1 MSTSDGPDK
10 AVRFASLRRDAVSG
24 VSQHGSML
32 GPAGSNSGSSA
43 ANQASASSLFSV
55 EDDDVHESAESL
67 ETRFKTR
74 AAYVYQK
81 KATRASNH
89 IVSFTRLFIQV
100 AAASAIFP
108 VTVESSRTIEY
119 LAALIEAE
127 YAFRYTAIATH
138 FKDPRPEGERDN
150 DGVEA
155 RSSGLVVGLVCDVNG
170 NALQFHDTIAAVLNL
185 GDTVVVTHALDGWNP
200 QAEGL
205 TKNTATVESK
215 FDLYENPTA
224 ADTPQLDGSADNRFL
239 AVLRNL
245 TGLNLFRE
253 YCVAQCNLESL
264 LFWLDVEIFSGM
276 APEVRWLMAKYIFY
290 MYVADQAPLKV
301 NLAQEVRAE
310 MEQVVEVKRDVH
322 LFDEAQFQIYG
333 YLKKQVYA
341 SFEQSDQFREFLRF
355 RSSSPQAYFSSKI
368 RGDFGEHFKPD
379 LELMLEVCGSAAI
392 STRGVPSFI
401 RDKYLNR
408 VVKRY
413 FPSAVTIEG
422 YWDSIGNS
430 TNQVR
435 LRKVLKEKKLS
446 KFFGIDRN
454 SDRAQ
459 LAQHLQGQPA
469 TGSGATASV
478 PGSAYELEGS
488 LDSDDPRSDAPSDEG
503 DSSSDD
509 GNLFARKRRADKL
522 TEFFGKKV
530 DLMELQHTTTTS
542 SLPAP
547 DPAALAA
554 AAQQARVVT
563 VNELSSE
570 DKAMLTR
577 RSKKLRHVL
586 GETLDENTA
595 YESLLREIFNPGN
608 NDRRRTSSNITAAA
622 YRARTAL
629 LASMPEADP
638 LEQELDLAD
647 NASVASS
654 ASSASSSSLS
664 DENTAEP
671 SKRKLKTIRRRG
683 KLQQVFGQGNL
694 PPELVKS
701 MPAAGA
707 AAAAGAPGG
716 RPLTKEDRRKKIAR
730 ATKLEKVFGELPP
743 PEALSALQRKTIQH
757 RRSIASLSLVL
768 SDGEAVAGLLDYLM
782 TQEKPAGS
790 GGARPA
796 LGGSRS
802 HSTDASATGAAR
814 LAPSS
819 SVTAPGSCSPSI
831 TGGLLLPPSALTPT
845 SLADSASS
853 RTSLLTAKSDDDD
866 SPTKE
871 RKLRKRKF
879 KKLHKFFGDNV
890 DPALLIEQNIL
901 AKLEKEIEEDIGT
914 DESSMSVL
922 RADLAVLREQVKV
935 ITDQMRVAASPGG
948 GSVPDTP
955 TDDASSS
962 ANESAPSTTTLLRRN
977 ASTASHESAA
987 RARVTVKPR
996 SVSAREPS
1004 AQESGLQLLGGFAFE
1019 SHPAISLSEVQDNG
1033 GAPGT
1038 GTGARAPH
1046 V

>member
-1 MSTSDGPDK
+1 
-10 AVRFASLRRDAVSG
+10 
-24 VSQHGSML
+24 
-32 GPAGSNSGSSA
+32 
-43 ANQASASSLFSV
+43 
-55 EDDDVHESAESL
+55 
-67 ETRFKTR
+67 
-74 AAYVYQK
+74 
-81 KATRASNH
+81 
-89 IVSFTRLFIQV
+89 
-100 AAASAIFP
+100 
-108 VTVESSRTIEY
+108 
-119 LAALIEAE
+119 
-127 YAFRYTAIATH
+127 
-138 FKDPRPEGERDN
+138 
-150 DGVEA
+150 
-155 RSSGLVVGLVCDVNG
+155 
-170 NALQFHDTIAAVLNL
+170 
-185 GDTVVVTHALDGWNP
+185 
-200 QAEGL
+200 
-205 TKNTATVESK
+205 
-215 FDLYENPTA
+215 
-224 ADTPQLDGSADNRFL
+224 
-239 AVLRNL
+239 
-245 TGLNLFRE
+245 
-253 YCVAQCNLESL
+253 
-264 LFWLDVEIFSGM
+264 M

-355 RSSSPQAYFSSKI
+355 RSMSPQAYFSSKI

-401 RDKYLNR
+401 KDKYLNR

-422 YWDSIGNS
+422 YWDSIGNP

-459 LAQHLQGQPA
+459 LAQHLQGQPT

-478 PGSAYELEGS
+478 PGSAFDLEGS
-488 LDSDDPRSDAPSDEG
+488 LDLEEERSDSPSDGG

-530 DLMELQHTTTTS
+530 DLMELQHATTTS

-547 DPAALAA
+547 DPATLGAT
-554 AAQQARVVT
+554 AQQARVVT

-622 YRARTAL
+622 HRARTAL

-654 ASSASSSSLS
+654 ASSSSSSSLS

-701 MPAAGA
+701 MPAPSVA
-707 AAAAGAPGG
+707 APGAPGG

-768 SDGEAVAGLLDYLM
+768 ADGEAVAGLLDYLM
-782 TQEKPAGS
+782 TQEKQAA
-790 GGARPA
+790 GGAAGRPA
-796 LGGSRS
+796 LGAARS
-802 HSTDASATGAAR
+802 HSADASASGPAR
-814 LAPSS
+814 LAPTS
-819 SVTAPGSCSPSI
+819 SVTAPGSRSPSI
-831 TGGLLLPPSALTPT
+831 TGGLLLPPSALAPT
-845 SLADSASS
+845 SPTDSASS
-853 RTSLLTAKSDDDD
+853 HTSLLTAKSDDDD

-935 ITDQMRVAASPGG
+935 ITDQMRVTASSDG

-955 TDDASSS
+955 IDDASSS
-962 ANESAPSTTTLLRRN
+962 TNESAPSTTTLLRRN
-977 ASTASHESAA
+977 ASTASHESAVRA
-987 RARVTVKPR
+987 RASVKPR
-996 SVSAREPS
+996 STSAREPS
-1004 AQESGLQLLGGFAFE
+1004 ARESGLQLLGGITFE
-1019 SHPAISLSEVQDNG
+1019 SHPAISLSEVQENG
-1033 GAPGT
+1033 GVSGS

>member
-1 MSTSDGPDK
+1 MSTSDSPDK
-10 AVRFASLRRDAVSG
+10 AVRFASLRRDAVG
-24 VSQHGSML
+24 DVSRHGSMA
-32 GPAGSNSGSSA
+32 GPAGSSSVSNA
-43 ANQASASSLFSV
+43 AHQASASSLLSV
-55 EDDDVHESAESL
+55 EDDDAHESAESL
-67 ETRFKTR
+67 ETRFKNR

-100 AAASAIFP
+100 AAASTIFP

-127 YAFRYTAIATH
+127 YAFRYTAIATQ

-150 DGVEA
+150 GGVEP

-205 TKNTATVESK
+205 TKITATVESK
-215 FDLYENPTA
+215 FDLYENPAT

-239 AVLRNL
+239 AVLRNV

-310 MEQVVEVKRDVH
+310 LEQVVEVKRDVH

-401 RDKYLNR
+401 KDKYLNR

-422 YWDSIGNS
+422 YWDSIGNP

-469 TGSGATASV
+469 TSSGATVSV
-478 PGSAYELEGS
+478 PGSAYDLEGS
-488 LDSDDPRSDAPSDEG
+488 LDSDEPRSDSPSDAG

-530 DLMELQHTTTTS
+530 DLMELQHTTTAL

-547 DPAALAA
+547 DPAAPAA

-622 YRARTAL
+622 HRARTAL

-647 NASVASS
+647 MASS
-654 ASSASSSSLS
+654 ASSSSSSSLS

-694 PPELVKS
+694 PPELVK
-701 MPAAGA
+701 
-707 AAAAGAPGG
+707 
-716 RPLTKEDRRKKIAR
+716 KDRRKKIAR

-796 LGGSRS
+796 LGAARS
-802 HSTDASATGAAR
+802 HSADASATGMAR
-814 LAPSS
+814 LAPTS
-819 SVTAPGSCSPSI
+819 SVTAPDRRSPSI
-831 TGGLLLPPSALTPT
+831 TGGLLLPPSALAPISPT
-845 SLADSASS
+845 DSASS

-935 ITDQMRVAASPGG
+935 ITDQMRVAASPDG
-948 GSVPDTP
+948 GSAPETP
-955 TDDASSS
+955 IDDALSS
-962 ANESAPSTTTLLRRN
+962 ADDSAPSTTTLLRRN

-987 RARVTVKPR
+987 RAQASVKPR
-996 SVSAREPS
+996 SVSSREPS

-1019 SHPAISLSEVQDNG
+1019 SHPAISLSEVQENG
-1033 GAPGT
+1033 GASGA
-1038 GTGARAPH
+1038 GTGARSPH

>member
-10 AVRFASLRRDAVSG
+10 AVRFASLRRDAVG
-24 VSQHGSML
+24 DVSRHGSMA
-32 GPAGSNSGSSA
+32 GPAGSSSVLNA
-43 ANQASASSLFSV
+43 AHQASTSSLLSV
-55 EDDDVHESAESL
+55 EDDDAHESAESL
-67 ETRFKTR
+67 ETRFKNR

-100 AAASAIFP
+100 AAASTIFP

-127 YAFRYTAIATH
+127 YAFRYTAIATQ
-138 FKDPRPEGERDN
+138 FKDPRPESERDN
-150 DGVEA
+150 GGVEP

-215 FDLYENPTA
+215 FDLYENPAA

-239 AVLRNL
+239 AVLRNV

-355 RSSSPQAYFSSKI
+355 RSTSPQAYFSSKI

-401 RDKYLNR
+401 KDKYLNR

-422 YWDSIGNS
+422 YWDSIGNP

-478 PGSAYELEGS
+478 PGSAYDLEGS
-488 LDSDDPRSDAPSDEG
+488 LDLDEPRSDSPSDAG

-509 GNLFARKRRADKL
+509 DNLFARKRRADKL

-547 DPAALAA
+547 DPTAPSA

-622 YRARTAL
+622 HRARTAL

-654 ASSASSSSLS
+654 ESSASSSSLS
-664 DENTAEP
+664 DENLAEP

-701 MPAAGA
+701 MPATAPP
-707 AAAAGAPGG
+707 GAPGG

-782 TQEKPAGS
+782 TQETPAA
-790 GGARPA
+790 GGAAGRPA
-796 LGGSRS
+796 LGAARS
-802 HSTDASATGAAR
+802 HSADASAIGSAR
-814 LAPSS
+814 LAPTS
-819 SVTAPGSCSPSI
+819 SVTAPGSRSPSI
-831 TGGLLLPPSALTPT
+831 TGGLLLPPSPT
-845 SLADSASS
+845 DPASS

-935 ITDQMRVAASPGG
+935 ITDQMRVAASPDGR
-948 GSVPDTP
+948 SVPDTP
-955 TDDASSS
+955 VDDASSS

-987 RARVTVKPR
+987 RARASVKPR

-1019 SHPAISLSEVQDNG
+1019 SHPAISLSEVQENG
-1033 GAPGT
+1033 GASGA